1 MSFNSQA
8 SYEARRAAYASLS
21 AVLAV
26 SIHRPHTRPD
36 FSLQWSAR
44 AGIVFQFTGLIR
56 GPTRFGGKQMTLILF
71 QFTGLIRGPTD
82 SIADI
87 IYPGWFQFTGLI
99 RGPTKSYW
107 VDCTPVAVSIHRPHT
122 RPDPKCSTVPLY
134 RSLFQFTGLIRG
146 PTHLQLFAIR
156 KFEVSIHRPHTR
168 PDFNFLF
175 VSINRRVSIHR
186 PHTRPDR

>member
-1 MSFNSQA
+1 MYTEYYLLHCFNSQASYEARHIFPASAPCEFSVSIHRPHTRPDRSAQHIAEFFLSFNSQA

-99 RGPTKSYW
+99 RGPTFRLRYDGK
-107 VDCTPVAVSIHRPHT
+107 
-122 RPDPKCSTVPLY
+122 
-134 RSLFQFTGLIRG
+134 LI
-146 PTHLQLFAIR
+146 
-156 KFEVSIHRPHTR
+156 
-168 PDFNFLF
+168 
-175 VSINRRVSIHR
+175 RVSIHR
-186 PHTRPDR
+186 PHTRPDAAAA